1 MGFGT
6 AHFLC
11 LHPSGTHSYYYSY
24 CLFLPTTMGHNLYPY
39 FAYCRANG
47 TSFCYFEAIIKTVG
61 KYLYF
66 PAWLM
71 QSCHGHYQPVKRNT
85 MQKKIVIFCGEAT
98 AQEHIKKSF
107 SAHTDLFIFHPPA
120 GQGDIWRNIREDVG
134 SIVLIDC
141 KTNGDSCVWHKEI
154 VDALRVH
161 IRVIGA
167 GGMGA
172 IRAKELQQVGM
183 EGVGRFFER
192 IADEED
198 AYAAL
203 SEQTPETTLH
213 DTLTAIR
220 YAIATGRLV
229 ERTACGTVI
238 TSLTDHKWR
247 RCALN
252 LRPCVVNSNIVYGAE
267 IIHHFLQF
275 TSPEALAEISAK
287 MYATFYTLEWAK
299 QTSTTCPHTIRTAIF
314 EREKAR
320 IHSTEWLL
328 SNGLVQCEYASLL
341 EQEALLHHLS
351 SSPWQTY
358 IEAWANKAGIIV
370 PEMEPAIS
378 IYDWII
384 TKNPA
389 YFGYIW
395 EYEVGLWD
403 WLQRNKRVS
412 DIARDV
418 IATRS

>member
-1 MGFGT
+1 
-6 AHFLC
+6 
-11 LHPSGTHSYYYSY
+11 
-24 CLFLPTTMGHNLYPY
+24 
-39 FAYCRANG
+39 
-47 TSFCYFEAIIKTVG
+47 
-61 KYLYF
+61 
-66 PAWLM
+66 
-71 QSCHGHYQPVKRNT
+71 
-85 MQKKIVIFCGEAT
+85 MQKKIVLFCDET
-98 AQEHIKKSF
+98 ISQDHIKKIF
-107 SAHTDLFIFHPPA
+107 SDHADLFIFYPPA
-120 GQGDIWRNIREDVG
+120 GQGDIWRTIREDVG
-134 SIVLIDC
+134 SIILIDC
-141 KTNGDSCVWHKEI
+141 KTNGETCVWHKEI

-172 IRAKELQQVGM
+172 IKAKELQQIGM
-183 EGVGRFFER
+183 EGVGQFFER
-192 IADEED
+192 IVDNEDEH
-198 AYAAL
+198 AAL
-203 SEQTPETTLH
+203 SEQTPEATLH

-220 YAIATGRLV
+220 YAIATGRLLT
-229 ERTACGTVI
+229 RTVCGTIV

-247 RCALN
+247 RYALN
-252 LRPCVVNSNIVYGAE
+252 LRPCVANNNVVYGSE

-299 QTSTTCPHTIRTAIF
+299 QTNTTCPHDIRTVIF
-314 EREKAR
+314 EREKPR
-320 IHSTEWLL
+320 IHNTEWLL
-328 SNGLVQCEYASLL
+328 SNGLIQCEYASLL

-370 PEMEPAIS
+370 PETEVTMS

-389 YFGYIW
+389 YFGYVW

-418 IATRS
+418 IATRL